1 MRGKSAMVMALLSA
15 ALFAAPQI
23 QAQTPPQPATGSSS
37 APAPELKPELQ
48 PLAFF
53 AGQWDC
59 DGEFVASKKPIQAH
73 ISIAPDLDGSWLI
86 FRWDDKAPNRFHAV
100 EFWGYNKTA
109 KHFSN
114 FIYDNFGGARLFE
127 SKGWD
132 ADTLIWAGDM
142 LPAASGA
149 ASPNQP
155 ALRPRTQIG
164 QGIYNFLRYP
174 QAPGGLV
181 HHGPPDL
188 QAEIARE
195 DCGTTDASSALLN
208 LSHNFRLRV

>member
-1 MRGKSAMVMALLSA
+1 MHGKSAIALALLSA
-15 ALFAAPQI
+15 ALLAAPQI
-23 QAQTPPQPATGSSS
+23 HAQTPPQPATGSSA

-48 PLAFF
+48 PLASFV
-53 AGQWDC
+53 GQWDC

-73 ISIAPDLDGSWLI
+73 ISITPDLDGSWLM

-100 EFWGYNKTA
+100 EFWGYNKIA
-109 KHFSN
+109 KRFSN

-149 ASPNQP
+149 E
-155 ALRPRTQIG
+155 TQIN
-164 QGIYNFLRYP
+164 QRFVLERKSPKEFVISYDTRKP
-174 QAPGGLV
+174 QA
-181 HHGPPDL
+181 DWSTM
-188 QAEIARE
+188 
-195 DCGTTDASSALLN
+195 D
-208 LSHNFRLRV
+208 RLTCKQ

>member
-149 ASPNQP
+149 E
-155 ALRPRTQIG
+155 TQIN
-164 QGIYNFLRYP
+164 QRFVLERKSAKEFVISYDTRKP
-174 QAPGGLV
+174 QA
-181 HHGPPDL
+181 DWSTMD
-188 QAEIARE
+188 R
-195 DCGTTDASSALLN
+195 
-208 LSHNFRLRV
+208 LSCKQ